1 MTPIEQ
7 IKAAIRLDEYASR
20 YLVIKNKKAICFL
33 HAEKTA
39 SMSVH
44 RDYFFCHGCGAGG
57 DVIKFASA
65 YHDLTASG
73 AVKMLSAELGI
84 PLTRQ
89 AKQHPYD
96 AAKAQR
102 ERAEAEEWKRQ
113 MRRSIIL
120 AMHYDHFDRIEPFLD
135 MASALGGQ
143 QLLSAYR
150 AQRTPEQAVMLRESM
165 RETDLWV
172 KAVTPLVER
181 LLTA

>member
-1 MTPIEQ
+1 VTPIEQ

-57 DVIKFASA
+57 DIIKFASA

-73 AVKMLSAELGI
+73 AVKMLAAELGI

-89 AKQHPYD
+89 AQAHPYD

-102 ERAEAEEWKRQ
+102 ERSEAEEWKRQ
-113 MRRSIIL
+113 AKRSL
-120 AMHYDHFDRIEPFLD
+120 LTCLHQDDYDRILPFLERLE
-135 MASALGGQ
+135 AAPALP
-143 QLLSAYR
+143 AYR

-172 KAVTPLVER
+172 KAITPLVER